1 MLAYIDYPEW
11 RKLIESTEELDALLS
26 RNMRQALS
34 LIVMIGGDY
43 DDSINSTFLKVWN
56 GLTGNK
62 GFIEDVHALSTQYRR
77 GLIKADELTIGII
90 NLLNKRRFS
99 LVDLIMMS
107 NYMKLVNDIN
117 LLDLGLMVLYENPE
131 SILAGAREPP
141 DIIPNRILSRELELD
156 LEARCMVVKRTF
168 SVHVSRQY
176 DSNIYVIDW
185 SNPGVV
191 PYSKFAVS
199 RVGDV
204 EVSDPVFSSFV
215 RFRVRVVSKVMG
227 KDFVLTLPKPL
238 NINADMNY
246 CSSNVF
252 VSLPQSMNMAD
263 YLSLVGKLR
272 GLGYNVRITPFT
284 RVDELIEDC
293 SGGSL
298 S

>member
-62 GFIEDVHALSTQYRR
+62 GFIEDVYALSTQYRR